1 MNGANPAPH
10 VLIFDSGVGGLTV
23 FDQVRTALPGATLSY
38 AMDNASFPYGTKSES
53 WLKTEV
59 PKLLTDIVGQSEADI
74 VVVACN
80 SASTVALPE
89 IRQALD
95 VPVVGT
101 VPAVKPAAAASKSSV
116 IGLLATPGTIARQ
129 YTKDLIQEFAADSTL
144 LLHGSAELVDLAER
158 KARSE
163 AIEQKEVVLA
173 LAPLFKQDAEEKMDT
188 VVLACT
194 HFPLLLD
201 DLERAAPRSLSWI
214 DSGEAIAARVA
225 SITEAVGLGQTAPK
239 TEAIYTTAQVT
250 EIAPYKDLFSVR
262 GLDRVTTVGQ
272 S

>member
-1 MNGANPAPH
+1 MSGTNTSPH
-10 VLIFDSGVGGLTV
+10 ILIFDSGVGGLTV
-23 FDQVRTALPGATLSY
+23 FDQVRTALPDATLSY

-53 WLKTEV
+53 WLKMEV
-59 PKLLTDIVGQSEADI
+59 PKLLSDIVGQSEADI

-89 IRQALD
+89 IRQSLD

-101 VPAVKPAAAASKSSV
+101 VPAVKPAAAASKSGV

-129 YTKDLIQEFAADSTL
+129 YTKDLIQEFAANSTL

-158 KARSE
+158 KARGE

-173 LAPLFKQDAEEKMDT
+173 LAPLFNQDADETMDT

-201 DLERAAPRSLSWI
+201 DLGRAAPRSVLWI
-214 DSGEAIAARVA
+214 DSGEAIATRVA

-239 TEAIYTTAQVT
+239 IEVVYTTAPVA
-250 EIAPYKDLFSVR
+250 EMAPYQDLFSVR
-262 GLDRVTTVGQ
+262 GLDRVTTAGR